1 MSGSS
6 EKSGALYA
14 LKRVYWE
21 LKEAP
26 TRFFYLHF
34 LIYNIPGYLG
44 ILWRR
49 KLYARHCKRVGNNL
63 IVYQGVRVRNV
74 QELII
79 GDDVHLGLDVTLQAA
94 GGITI
99 GDRVAFG
106 PGSKIW
112 TSNHRFEDLNQSI
125 MEQGYDYKPVVIGND
140 VWIAA
145 NVFIMPGVELPEGC
159 VVGAGAVVGVKKYP
173 PYSIISGN
181 PARVIGNR
189 LKNDPKNA
197 SPQQATSEGDS

>member
-1 MSGSS
+1 MTGPA
-6 EKSGALYA
+6 EKSGVIYA

-21 LKEAP
+21 LRDRP
-26 TRFFYLHF
+26 TRFFYLQF
-34 LIYNIPGYLG
+34 FISDIPGYLG

-49 KLYARHCKRVGNNL
+49 KLFAKYCKRVGKEL
-63 IVYQGVRVRNV
+63 IVYQGVRIRNI
-74 QELII
+74 QELVI
-79 GDDVHLGLDVTLQAA
+79 GDNVHIGLDVTFQAA

-112 TSNHRFEDLNQSI
+112 TSNHRIDDLSESI
-125 MEQGYDYKPVVIGND
+125 MAQGYDYKPVIIGND

-145 NVFIMPGVELPEGC
+145 NVFIMPGVELPEGTVVSAGS
-159 VVGAGAVVGVKKYP
+159 VVGAKKYP

-189 LKNDPKNA
+189 LK
-197 SPQQATSEGDS
+197 SESELRP